1 MTISRVQFT
10 DSGPEFSRLA
20 YGLWRLAEW
29 EMDTAAVRQR
39 IQLCLEQGVT
49 TFDHA
54 DIYGDYTCE
63 TIFGKALQE
72 DPSLRDHMELVT
84 KCGIK
89 LISPN
94 RPDHREKHYDT
105 STEHIIRSAEN
116 SLKNLHTDYIDLL
129 LIHRPDPL
137 MNADEVATA
146 FESLKKAGKVLHFGV
161 SNFTVPQCRLLQ
173 SRLDFPLATNQV
185 ELSVMQLDV
194 LHDGTIDYCQQLHIA
209 PMAWSPYGGGDLFTS
224 DSEKAR
230 RVRETL
236 QEIGEARGGAT
247 PDQIAL
253 AWILAHPANII
264 PIIGTGKRDRL
275 LSALESNSIELDRE
289 DWFRIWSASTGTD
302 IP

>member
-1 MTISRVQFT
+1 MTISRVKLT
-10 DSGPEFSRLA
+10 DAGPEFSRLA

-63 TIFGKALQE
+63 IIFGKALQE
-72 DPSLRDHMELVT
+72 DPSLRDQMELVT

-94 RPDHREKHYDT
+94 RPDHRVKHYDT

-116 SLKNLHTDYIDLL
+116 SLKNLHTDHIDLL

-137 MNADEVATA
+137 MNADEVAAA

-161 SNFTVPQCRLLQ
+161 SNFTTHQLRLLQ

-185 ELSVMQLDV
+185 ELSVMQFDV
-194 LHDGTIDYCQQLHIA
+194 LHDGTVDYCQQMRIA

-236 QEIGEARGGAT
+236 QEIGEATGGAT
-247 PDQIAL
+247 PDQVAL

-264 PIIGTGKRDRL
+264 PIIGTGKRNRL
-275 LSALESNSIELDRE
+275 LSALQSEAVELSRE

>member
-1 MTISRVQFT
+1 MTISRVKLT
-10 DSGPEFSRLA
+10 DAGLELSRLA

-63 TIFGKALQE
+63 IIFGKALQE
-72 DPSLRDHMELVT
+72 DPSLRDQMELVT

-94 RPDHREKHYDT
+94 RPDHRVKHYDT

-116 SLKNLHTDYIDLL
+116 SLKNLHTDHIDLL

-137 MNADEVATA
+137 MNADEVAAA

-161 SNFTVPQCRLLQ
+161 SNFTTHQLRLLQ

-185 ELSVMQLDV
+185 ELSVMQFDV
-194 LHDGTIDYCQQLHIA
+194 LHDGTVDYCQQMRIA

-236 QEIGEARGGAT
+236 QEIGEATGGAT
-247 PDQIAL
+247 PDQVAL

-264 PIIGTGKRDRL
+264 PIIGTGKRNRL
-275 LSALESNSIELDRE
+275 LSALQSEAVELSRE